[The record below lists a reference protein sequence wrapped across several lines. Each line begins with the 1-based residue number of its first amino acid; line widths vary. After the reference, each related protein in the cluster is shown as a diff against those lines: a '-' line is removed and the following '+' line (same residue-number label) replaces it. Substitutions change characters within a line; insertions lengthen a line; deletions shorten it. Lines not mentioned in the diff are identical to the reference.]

1 MGAVGASPAEP
12 EIRAMRPTSP
22 QTGRTLAGRLAAAV
36 VGAVAVALLVAT
48 ALSVWREVDRY
59 ASDKRESL
67 RAIGQ
72 IFAYSSAQAV
82 VDDDSQAGDATL
94 RAIAHEPSIV
104 YAAIERADGSLLSE
118 QGLGLRLTRD
128 IDLDAQAEISVL
140 DLIWTRTLRLSVPVK
155 ENARPIGRV
164 VLVAQTGDLPERIAD
179 VALSATLAGLVAV
192 FLGLAIAARLQRA
205 VTKPLAALAT
215 TMDAVRLR
223 HDYTQRAEVAAD
235 DEVGALAGTFNA
247 LLGAVNERDR
257 QLAEHGAKLEDEV
270 RARTLDLSE
279 AMRAA
284 EAANAAKS
292 TFLATMSHEIR
303 TPMNGMLVMAELL
316 AGTDLPPRQRRYAE
330 VIARSGQSLLA
341 IINDILDF
349 AKVEAGK
356 LELER
361 IPVDPAEIADTVVTL
376 FAERARGA
384 GLDLAACV
392 AADVPRRMLGDPVRL
407 GQVVSNFVSNALK
420 FTARGCVHVRIETC
434 ADGRELRIAVTD
446 TGIGI
451 PQDKLGTVFAA
462 FSQADQSTTRRFGGT
477 GLGLSIAERLI
488 GAMGG
493 TVGVES
499 EVGRGSTFWARIPI
513 EGADAVPAIRRAE
526 GVPDEVALVGLGD
539 ATGSALAESLAAA
552 GFTLADA
559 AAPLRIADAEA
570 LLRAGSRPPGAE
582 RVIALCPMGEPAGP
596 QALQAGL
603 ADELL
608 RWPLVQSEWR
618 PALAALAAGRPF
630 AQGTTVQPLA
640 AALPQFPRAR
650 VLVADDSAVNRE
662 VAFEALARCGVTE
675 VVCVEDG
682 AAAVLAC
689 AEQRFDL
696 VLMDGNMPVLD
707 GFQAAR
713 AIRAREAQ
721 GDTPRTPIVALT
733 AHVVGDGAV
742 AWQEAGMDGSL
753 AKPFTLAQLAQVLGG
768 TRSPAAEPRSAP
780 EAAPASPAVP
790 LLDAQTLANLSE
802 LGDGAFFARLLR
814 LYEVQAPAALEQ
826 LDAAAAAGDAAGVA
840 SAAHGLKSMS
850 ANIGAAALAAAL
862 SRVERAAREAGPQ
875 PAPATLAEIRA
886 TFAETLK
893 ALAHHREVVTKRA
906 AA

>member
-1 MGAVGASPAEP
+1 MRLTPLQSRRSLAS
-12 EIRAMRPTSP
+12 
-22 QTGRTLAGRLAAAV
+22 RLAAAV
-36 VGAVAVALLVAT
+36 VGAVAAALLVAT

-59 ASDKRESL
+59 AADKRDAL
-67 RAIGQ
+67 RAIAQ
-72 IFAYSSAQAV
+72 VFAYSSAQAV
-82 VDDDSQAGDATL
+82 AADDAEAGDATL

-104 YAAIERADGSLLSE
+104 YAALERADGSTLSE
-118 QGLGLRLTRD
+118 QGLGLRLSHD
-128 IDLDAQAEISVL
+128 LDLDAQAEISVL
-140 DLIWTRTLRLSVPVK
+140 DLIATRTLRVSVPVK

-164 VLVAQTGDLPERIAD
+164 VLVAQTGDLPERIGG
-179 VALSATLAGLVAV
+179 VALSGTLAGLLAIL
-192 FLGLAIAARLQRA
+192 LGLGIAARLQRS

-215 TMDAVRLR
+215 TMDAVRLH
-223 HDYTQRAEVAAD
+223 HDYTQRAAVADD

-257 QLAEHGAKLEDEV
+257 RLAEHGARLEDEV

-279 AMRAA
+279 AMQAA

-356 LELER
+356 LDLER
-361 IPVDPAEIADTVVTL
+361 IAIDPSEIADTVVTL

-384 GLDLAACV
+384 GLDLAASV
-392 AADVPRRMLGDPVRL
+392 GADVPRRMLGDPVRL

-420 FTARGCVHVRIETC
+420 FTASGHVALRIETC
-434 ADGRELRIAVTD
+434 EGGRFLRIAVSD

-451 PQDKLGTVFAA
+451 PQDKLPTIFAA

-499 EVGRGSTFWARIPI
+499 TLGVGSTFWAQIPI
-513 EGADAVPAIRRAE
+513 EEDEAAPAIRRVDAVPAGAT
-526 GVPDEVALVGLGD
+526 LLGLGA
-539 ATGSALAESLAAA
+539 ATRAALADSLAEAGFALAE
-552 GFTLADA
+552 DA
-559 AAPLRIADAEA
+559 ALRIADAEA
-570 LLRAGSRPPGAE
+570 LLRGRVRPAGAA
-582 RVIALCPMGEPAGP
+582 RVIALSPMGEPAGM
-596 QALQAGL
+596 QVLQAGL

-608 RWPLVQSEWR
+608 RWPVVQSEWR
-618 PALAALAAGRPF
+618 PALAALAEGRPF
-630 AQGTTVQPLA
+630 AQA
-640 AALPQFPRAR
+640 ATAQAARALALPQFPQAR

-662 VAFEALARCGVTE
+662 VAVEALARCGVTA
-675 VVCVEDG
+675 VTTVEDG

-689 AEQRFDL
+689 AEQSFDL

-713 AIRAREAQ
+713 AIRAREDETGGA
-721 GDTPRTPIVALT
+721 RTPIIALT
-733 AHVVGDGAV
+733 AHVVGDGAL
-742 AWQEAGMDGSL
+742 AWREAGMDGSL
-753 AKPFTLAQLAQVLGG
+753 AKPFTLAQLAEILGG
-768 TRSPAAEPRSAP
+768 TLAPATETPVEASPQGAP
-780 EAAPASPAVP
+780 EAQALP
-790 LLDAQTLANLSE
+790 LLDAQTLSNLSE
-802 LGDGAFFARLLR
+802 LGDGAFFGRLLR
-814 LYEVQAPAALEQ
+814 LYEAQGPAALES
-826 LDAAAAAGDAAGVA
+826 LEAATAAGDAAAAA

-850 ANIGAAALAAAL
+850 ANIGAAALASAL
-862 SRVERAAREAGPQ
+862 SAIERAARDAGRCPEAE
-875 PAPATLAEIRA
+875 ALAAIRE
-886 TFAETLK
+886 TFARTRA
-893 ALAHHREVVTKRA
+893 ALAAHA
-906 AA
+906 AALEAKARGAA